1 MLSHPQ
7 LSRLL
12 IVLLNGELS
21 DVKGAD
27 IILNV
32 CIILLNACIEPTEL
46 TGSVNVY
53 GIKVLSVT
61 QIVISD
67 YW

>member
-32 CIILLNACIEPTEL
+32 CIILLNACIEPIEL
-46 TGSVNVY
+46 RGSVSVY

-67 YW
+67 Y